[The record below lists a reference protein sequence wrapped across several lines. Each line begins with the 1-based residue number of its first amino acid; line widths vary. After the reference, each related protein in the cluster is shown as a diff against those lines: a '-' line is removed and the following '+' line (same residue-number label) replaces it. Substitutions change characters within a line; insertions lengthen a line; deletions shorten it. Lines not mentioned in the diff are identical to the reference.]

1 MPFLAFPQVL
11 GGTGP
16 VAYLV
21 LAAIVAVVVLI
32 AWFIY
37 RQLQEEEP

>member
-1 MPFLAFPQVL
+1 MVYLAFPQVL

-21 LAAIVAVVVLI
+21 LAVIVTVMLLI
-32 AWFIY
+32 VWFIY
-37 RQLQEEEP
+37 RQLQEEP

>member
-21 LAAIVAVVVLI
+21 LAVIVVVMLLI
-32 AWFIY
+32 VWFLY
-37 RQLQEEEP
+37 RQLQEEP